1 MRSFGGL
8 RDVCAVSGREPQF
21 GKIGPGSKAQGEQ
34 IPRLVGPYKKATKIQ
49 RSCEQ
54 RAIRNQSISSLKGH
68 MRKEGGSK
76 LAKNNGVNGGCG
88 AIWLHLLESYGYL
101 GNGMYGH
108 GAGSECAQ
116 YVLALHLQE

>member
-1 MRSFGGL
+1 MRNFGGL
-8 RDVCAVSGREPQF
+8 RGICGASGRESQF

-34 IPRLVGPYKKATKIQ
+34 SPQLVGPYKKATEIQ

-54 RAIRNQSISSLKGH
+54 RAIRNQSTSSVKGH

-88 AIWLHLLESYGYL
+88 AIWREQLSGCIFWNLT
-101 GNGMYGH
+101 
-108 GAGSECAQ
+108 
-116 YVLALHLQE
+116 VI